1 MSLFHRHQFT
11 TIKSVKYLAPTISSI
26 RGLEVHGINVID
38 TILDAMKSKTSMVK
52 ECECG
57 RLKEFVFNGDHT
69 KEFEDEKKQQE
80 NQASIA

>member
-1 MSLFHRHQFT
+1 MSLFHRHQFAR
-11 TIKSVKYLAPTISSI
+11 IKSVRYLAPTISKIS
-26 RGLEVHGINVID
+26 GLEVHGISVID
-38 TILDAMKSKTSMVK
+38 SMLDAMKPKTSVVK

-57 RLKEFVFNGDHT
+57 VLKEFVFNGDHT

>member
-11 TIKSVKYLAPTISSI
+11 RIKSVKYLAPTISSI
-26 RGLEVHGINVID
+26 RGLEVHGISIID
-38 TILDAMKSKTSMVK
+38 TMLDAMKPKTSVVK

-69 KEFEDEKKQQE
+69 EEFENERKQQG
-80 NQASIA
+80 NRASIA